1 MENPDLWLGK
11 GEQKTEGKKAD
22 PVLAALDKGKIKG
35 VAGMNAAL
43 WNTAID
49 TIKAAYTAG
58 KGLAEAINEGIAYL
72 KSKGEDVSKYQDALD
87 DIRKAEKPRVATFF
101 SGAGTMEA
109 ALPNSESV
117 MAVEYSPTYM
127 KAYNDAFGTKYEA
140 RDVTKIDPQEV
151 KDANPDI
158 FHASPV
164 CKNFS
169 KAKNINTVEK
179 SDMDSA
185 ESVARVIREAQPPVV
200 TIENVPGYKDTVPF
214 NAIIKALEDAGY
226 TYDVGVYNAADFG
239 GSQNRNRLFVR
250 AVKDGK
256 LPAVPSKKKQ
266 GDWYKAVEDL
276 IDDAPD
282 APFTTRTKERN
293 WEQERIDEMIADGRL
308 DASKPI
314 ITMGASA
321 YKGEAAATN
330 AGNPSPTL
338 LSSSAQVP
346 RIIMPDDRIKR
357 VTPEMMKRL
366 MDLPLSYPV
375 PADAKV
381 AKEVLGNGM
390 DGAFTK
396 ALIEPLIKPVKA
408 EDRVEKFL
416 KDLYWKEG
424 GLAMNAGL
432 WNATV
437 TTILKAYQAG
447 KTVYEAIQAGIDYL
461 KKEGEDIKEW
471 QNYIDSATERLKRDA
486 EKNGREIGTPM
497 TGKPKAEKP
506 PVMPPPTTPPTEEGK
521 IKERKTITSI
531 KDATD
536 ISDSVK
542 EALGGDRTK
551 YEVLP
556 NQVSVKEAT
565 AILDAIGA
573 DKAKEMVLTNS
584 KEMPSAFRTTLAQVL
599 IKQYNKEGKFQD
611 AVDVAEGIAEIATDW
626 GQGIQAL
633 SMFEYLTPE
642 GQLLAAQR
650 EIDRQ
655 RNKRFVADKGKMDKL
670 KTALKKA
677 DDEAVTAA
685 VESVVADT
693 TPAPE
698 ATRAKSWGEKN
709 KIITKSVYEAAKK
722 ALKNIKL
729 FSTPLPEE
737 LITIAAYHIEAGAR
751 SFADFSKEMIK
762 DFGRKV
768 KPYLKAAY
776 KNAQAKVGG
785 TGYSSDTE
793 IAKHFA
799 TDLEKDIK
807 DILKESGIKIRDVI
821 KQHYSEGERTKEA
834 LTKALVEKLGLDEGD
849 ASIIAEKVNEVFTKI
864 ANEKKQQALK
874 AIEKRTQRKTPERK
888 TAEQKL
894 IELSNLG
901 ALDEKAFK
909 EEYAKAMGFPELT
922 AENAAAITELA
933 EKVQQAAEG
942 RPKQKAIVD
951 LLNYQANIKGID
963 AIDVGTAIWMA
974 SILSGPV
981 TQAKNIF
988 GNVFNM
994 STLLFDMALTNPKDL
1009 PFILKGL
1016 SVGLGNGVA
1025 EGGTTLVTGYPPM
1038 KLRNEAMGILERAKF
1053 NKLSPYQ
1060 SLKYVTRFMLASDA
1074 LTYGGLREMR
1084 AYQKALSEAKDKYP
1098 SVDAVQKAI
1107 EILGRTDEQYQAARE
1122 TAKLE
1127 YDEEVARIEADNTLS
1142 KKQRAIKKRV
1152 AGIERFRRVY
1162 DLIEQNRPE
1171 SLVADAHDFAAKG
1184 TFTNTPTGTLGVGAR
1199 FLNGVKH
1206 NIKLASLAVPFTNTI
1221 ANVANNVINYTPL
1234 GYVRAA
1240 RGGSILM
1247 GRQKEFTD
1255 EDKARMVRSA
1265 TLGLTAAVATYILS
1279 AVGGD
1284 DEDEEKNWFR
1294 ITAEGYGDYKK
1305 NKELE
1310 ATGWKPYSIKIGDT
1324 WWSYQ
1329 LTPLMGIL
1337 SAVGAIRDYEKY
1349 HNKKINESDMNKLVI
1364 PIQVMLSTIAESSY
1378 LSSVEGFL
1386 SALLGGARG
1395 KDPVQELTDWITKT
1409 GAAVV
1414 PIVGTNFYQQNAQM
1428 IQRFLDMP
1436 DKEYRGTY
1444 FGKMLRNIPYARDQ
1458 YFNTVNGLGEEM
1470 LPPRL
1475 NILYSKSDGG
1485 EYAKLWQLMADKN
1498 QVTSKP
1504 ERNGASYIDINGE
1517 EKAMTDEQFYMFSKT
1532 RGEYIRNL
1540 MMVSYDKLKEM
1551 DEKEF
1556 TKWMQSTKSG
1566 ANRFANDE
1574 LALQYEKGIYEK
1586 NIQPFKAEAA
1596 HERDRMVYAIEK
1608 GDTEEAKTAFGNY
1621 EKLSPQSAFKDR
1633 KALFTEIV
1641 DDKVAPAGIKPA
1653 DRIDFFKGVLLGDN
1667 RNIKIEQKQPDGKV
1681 KMVQKPF
1688 NEIFTEEE
1696 RADFKR
1702 QYFEQEE
1709 TVAKKLEV
1717 LDDVLGKK
1725 YFDKTSGEALWRRY
1739 VKRVNK
1745 K

>member
-1 MENPDLWLGK
+1 MSNPDLWLGK
-11 GEQKTEGKKAD
+11 GEQKAEGKKVD

-49 TIKAAYTAG
+49 TIKAAYSAG
-58 KGLAEAINEGIAYL
+58 KALAEAINEGIAYL

-127 KAYNDAFGTKYEA
+127 KAYNDAFGTRYEA
-140 RDVTKIDPQEV
+140 RDVTQIDPQEV
-151 KDANPDI
+151 KAANPDI

-185 ESVARVIREAQPPVV
+185 ESVARVIREAKPPVV

-282 APFTTRTKERN
+282 APFTTRTKQKN

-346 RIIMPDDRIKR
+346 RIIMPDGRVKR

-396 ALIEPLIKPVKA
+396 ALIEPLVQATPEQKLKQAFDKWKA
-408 EDRVEKFL
+408 ENNKVGIVPNWEKQAKADIELFKATGTYLAKKLQQGAYSFEKFIS
-416 KDLYWKEG
+416 DLGKVNIEKIDEQRAKWKG
-424 GLAMNAGL
+424 FYDDAVAKG
-432 WNATV
+432 
-437 TTILKAYQAG
+437 KAQ
-447 KTVYEAIQAGIDYL
+447 Q
-461 KKEGEDIKEW
+461 
-471 QNYIDSATERLKRDA
+471 
-486 EKNGREIGTPM
+486 
-497 TGKPKAEKP
+497 P
-506 PVMPPPTTPPTEEGK
+506 PVTPPPTTPPPVTPPTEEGK

-531 KDATD
+531 KDAAD

-556 NQVSVKEAT
+556 NQVSVKEAN
-565 AILDAIGA
+565 AILDALGTER
-573 DKAKEMVLTNS
+573 AKEMVLTSN
-584 KEMPSAFRTTLAQVL
+584 KQMPSAFRTTLAQVL

-650 EIDRQ
+650 EVDRQ
-655 RNKRFVADKGKMDKL
+655 RNNKFKANAGKMDKL
-670 KTALKKA
+670 KKALKKA
-677 DDEAVTAA
+677 DDEAVNAA
-685 VESVVADT
+685 VESVVTDT

-698 ATRAKSWGEKN
+698 ATRAKTWGEKN
-709 KIITKSVYEAAKK
+709 KIVTKSLYEAAKK

-762 DFGRKV
+762 DFGKKV
-768 KPYLKAAY
+768 RPYLKSAY

-785 TGYSSDTE
+785 TGYSTDTE
-793 IAKHFA
+793 IAKHIA
-799 TDLEKDIK
+799 TDLEKDIQN
-807 DILKESGIKIRDVI
+807 ILKESGVKIREVI

-834 LTKALVEKLGLDEGD
+834 LTEALVEKLGLDESD
-849 ASIIAEKVNEVFTKI
+849 ASIIADKVNEVFTKI
-864 ANEKKQQALK
+864 ATEKKKQALNT
-874 AIEKRTQRKTPERK
+874 IERRLTRKTPQRK

-901 ALDEKAFK
+901 ALDEGKFK
-909 EEYAKAMGFPELT
+909 QEYAKAMGFPELT
-922 AENAAAITELA
+922 AENAAAIKELA
-933 EKVQQAAEG
+933 EKVQNAKEG
-942 RPKQKAIVD
+942 MPKQRAIVN
-951 LLNYQANIKGID
+951 LLNYQTKIKGFSLTE
-963 AIDVGTAIWMA
+963 AGTAVWMA
-974 SILSGPV
+974 SILSGGE

-988 GNVFNM
+988 GNLENMALLVFNVG
-994 STLLFDMALTNPKDL
+994 ARNPKDL
-1009 PFILKGL
+1009 PFLLKGL
-1016 SVGLGNGVA
+1016 TIGLGNGVMEA
-1025 EGGTTLVTGYPPM
+1025 GNTLITGNSPIRG
-1038 KLRNEAMGILERAKF
+1038 KADAQGILERASF
-1053 NKLSPYQ
+1053 NKYSPYK
-1060 SLKYVTRFMLASDA
+1060 SYKYVMRFMMAADA
-1074 LTYGGLREMR
+1074 FTYGGLREMR
-1084 AYQKALSEAKDKYP
+1084 SYQFALSEARDKYP
-1098 SVDAVQKAI
+1098 TDNALQKAI
-1107 EILGRTDEQYQAARE
+1107 DILAQTDEQLIAAKAE
-1122 TAKLE
+1122 AKEE
-1127 YDEEVARIEADNTLS
+1127 YIAAIAEIDADKTLS
-1142 KKQRAIKKRV
+1142 ARQKSARKLAAKFDKS
-1152 AGIERFRRVY
+1152 RRVY
-1162 DLIEQNRPE
+1162 DLIEQNRPAQ
-1171 SLVADAHDFAAKG
+1171 LVADSHEFALKG
-1184 TFTNTPTGTLGVGAR
+1184 TFNNPPEGSLGVAAR
-1199 FLNGVKH
+1199 YMNSMIH
-1206 NIKLASLAVPFTNTI
+1206 NIPLLRFAVPFTNLIT
-1221 ANVANNVINYTPL
+1221 NVANEGVNYSPV
-1234 GYVRAA
+1234 GFWRAA
-1240 RGGSILM
+1240 KGGSITGNM
-1247 GRQKEFTD
+1247 KKFTD
-1255 EDKARMVRSA
+1255 DDRAILMTKAVLGTTAMV
-1265 TLGLTAAVATYILS
+1265 AAYALS
-1279 AVGGD
+1279 GIGGD
-1284 DEDEEKNWFR
+1284 DEGEEPLIQ
-1294 ITAEGYGDYKK
+1294 ITAEGYGDFKK
-1305 NKELE
+1305 NKDLE
-1310 ATGWKPYSIKIGDT
+1310 ATGWRPYSIKIGDT
-1324 WWSYQ
+1324 WFSYK
-1329 LTPLMGIL
+1329 LTPLNAVL
-1337 SAVGAIRDYEKY
+1337 SIVGALRDYENYRKGKIDDTAY
-1349 HNKKINESDMNKLVI
+1349 NKIVTATQLGI
-1364 PIQVMLSTIAESSY
+1364 STIAETSF
-1378 LSSVEGFL
+1378 LSSVESFL
-1386 SALLGGARG
+1386 SGILDASRG
-1395 KDPVQELTDWITKT
+1395 DKGQKLIDWLTKT
-1409 GAAVV
+1409 GTAFV
-1414 PIVGTNFYQQNAQM
+1414 PVLGTNLYQQTARMVQ
-1428 IQRFLDMP
+1428 QGLDIP

-1444 FGKMLRNIPYARDQ
+1444 LGKMLRTIPILRNDYQ
-1458 YFNTVNGLGEEM
+1458 NSINGLGEE
-1470 LPPRL
+1470 LPPPSPGV
-1475 NILYSKSDGG
+1475 LYSPEGKN
-1485 EYAKLWQLMADKN
+1485 EYAKLWQLLADKKE
-1498 QVTSKP
+1498 TTGRP
-1504 ERNGASYIDINGE
+1504 ERRGASYIDIDGN
-1517 EKAMTDEQFYMFSKT
+1517 EKAMNDEQFYFFAKT
-1532 RGEYIRNL
+1532 RATYIRNL
-1540 MMVSYDKLKEM
+1540 MMVNYDRIKDM

-1556 TKWMQSTKSG
+1556 SKFMQSTKSS
-1566 ANRFANDE
+1566 ANGWANDK
-1574 LALQYEKGIYEK
+1574 LAMQFEKGIYED
-1586 NIQPFKAEAA
+1586 NIQPYTAEAA
-1596 HERDRMVYAIEK
+1596 HEKDRMIYAIEM
-1608 GDTEEAKTAFGNY
+1608 GDAEEAKTAFDNF
-1621 EKLSPQSAFKDR
+1621 EKLSPKSAFKDK
-1633 KALFTEIV
+1633 KAIFAEIS
-1641 DDKVAPAGIKPA
+1641 DDKIAPAGIKEA
-1653 DRIDFFKGVLLGDN
+1653 DRIDFYKGVLLGTN
-1667 RNIKIEQKQPDGKV
+1667 PNIKIQQKQPDGKV

-1688 NEIFTEEE
+1688 NQIFTPEE
-1696 RADFKR
+1696 AANYKS
-1702 QYFEQEE
+1702 QYLEQEK
-1709 TVAKKLEV
+1709 TVVKKLEV
-1717 LDDVLGKK
+1717 LDEVLKKK
-1725 YFDKTSGEALWRRY
+1725 YSEKMAGAAVWRRY
-1739 VKRVNK
+1739 VKQANK